1 MILVEVFVPAL
12 DQSCDVQLDETAQV
26 GLLLDEMVE
35 MFCRKE
41 KRRTP
46 EQAEALCLGWVDR
59 GILLH
64 PEGTLRDYGLT
75 DGARLILV

>member
-1 MILVEVFVPAL
+1 M
-12 DQSCDVQLDETAQV
+12 
-26 GLLLDEMVE
+26 LDEMVE

-46 EQAEALCLGWVDR
+46 ERAEALCLGWVDR

-75 DGARLILV
+75 DGARLVLV